1 MNGPVFSSAQ
11 RINASGARDALLLFG
26 ILMFS
31 LPLKTPALQGVLE
44 EALGVSFPLRLST
57 YTLLLPPWLGLI
69 VWIHRKRIPEV
80 WRRLKVPLLLLAALF
95 LWMWLGAWFSEWRAH
110 SLKHAGRYSIHLAVF
125 LTLLLLL
132 IKAEFKDGAAKT
144 FLLWFSLLTLWVAL
158 NAYYWKALPE
168 LRIPT
173 LLSQY
178 GLQLDLFRWNPGSG
192 ITGFFENRNPHALV
206 AVVALLLSLW
216 ALAQKYWANAAI
228 GLFSSLWVLYVSG
241 SRNGILGVGLVLSM
255 VALAG
260 IQHLYRRGDRKLSMA
275 VPVLVLGLGV
285 ALWVAIPNVATSR
298 MQQKWT
304 QFRQAQSYAQL
315 EQRELRLV
323 LYRLAWESAWNYPVL
338 LGHGPKTTGFVMA
351 EQSEPRWK
359 KLLKQSAESF
369 NAHNALLTIWVEMGW
384 VGLLLALAFL
394 AEWFRL
400 NRKASLL
407 VLGGGVVLCLGQ
419 VFDYFIW
426 QITFMTVQSFA
437 FALIAADA
445 SSHEDSRILATPE
458 VQG

>member
-132 IKAEFKDGAAKT
+132 SPQNEKSALSAI
-144 FLLWFSLLTLWVAL
+144 LLWFVLISGLTWWDSLRTGWRLQPWINSMGMQLEV
-158 NAYYWKALPE
+158 YWPPE
-168 LRIPT
+168 RGR
-173 LLSQY
+173 LSS
-178 GLQLDLFRWNPGSG
+178 L
-192 ITGFFENRNPHALV
+192 FENPNPYGVVSV
-206 AVVALLLSLW
+206 AVFAIALHSVPR
-216 ALAQKYWANAAI
+216 KI
-228 GLFSSLWVLYVSG
+228 WVLGVLASIGSVWGIFQSG
-241 SRNGILGVGLVLSM
+241 SRNALLVLLFLCGVFSILGTLKIFRTIGKKAIVLAVGFLLIGSLFLILRTPLAFQRLDHIQKAILS
-255 VALAG
+255 G
-260 IQHLYRRGDRKLSMA
+260 
-275 VPVLVLGLGV
+275 
-285 ALWVAIPNVATSR
+285 
-298 MQQKWT
+298 
-304 QFRQAQSYAQL
+304 QSWQQL
-315 EQRELRLV
+315 EHQDPRFA
-323 LYRLAWESAWNYPVL
+323 LYRLAVEFGFNHPSPLGSGVKTFGPVVSRNAN
-338 LGHGPKTTGFVMA
+338 GPIAGWFRA
-351 EQSEPRWK
+351 EQANW
-359 KLLKQSAESF
+359 